1 VTAITPFKEMAPMR
15 TFFTFIASLIALSIL
30 AGIGLGIYNAGVAQG
45 IVEAGRIPAG
55 AAVPIGYGYGYG
67 WGGGFGFLGL
77 LFPIFFVFVIFAI
90 IRGVSGHGRR
100 WGRGWDGGPGGYR
113 GGYGE
118 GREHWVA
125 DMHRR
130 LHESDAGEGA
140 NPTGSTGETRSSGS
154 GSGPSTA
161 GR

>member
-1 VTAITPFKEMAPMR
+1 MAPMR

-55 AAVPIGYGYGYG
+55 AAVPVGYGYGYG

-77 LFPIFFVFVIFAI
+77 LLPIFFVFVIFAI

-100 WGRGWDGGPGGYR
+100 WGQGWNGGSGGPGGYR

-118 GREHWVA
+118 SRERWVA

-140 NPTGSTGETRSSGS
+140 DPTGSTGSSGPTGGTGS
-154 GSGPSTA
+154 TGPGSGPSA
-161 GR
+161 PGR